1 MDEKQ
6 LFEYLKQNLKIKTY
20 MYHMS
25 GILNIQ
31 LLLKNQNG
39 DEEIISEVK
48 EHVTSC

>member
-6 LFEYLKQNLKIKTY
+6 LFEYLKQNLRIKTY
-20 MYHMS
+20 MYHMN

-31 LLLKNQNG
+31 LLLKKQNG

>member
-1 MDEKQ
+1 MDEKR
-6 LFEYLKQNLKIKTY
+6 LFEYLKQNLRIKTY

>member
-6 LFEYLKQNLKIKTY
+6 LFEYLKKNLRINTF

-31 LLLKNQNG
+31 LLLKNANG
-39 DEEIISEVK
+39 DEEIISETQ
-48 EHVTSC
+48 EHITFP